1 MEASKPKF
9 TAVGQE
15 LDDTLGLITL
25 TVGSGLNVRGLPWTV
40 AVLLISN
47 S

>member
-15 LDDTLGLITL
+15 LADTPGLITL
-25 TVGSGLNVRGLPWTV
+25 RVESGLSVRGLPWTV
-40 AVLLISN
+40 AVLLF
-47 S
+47 